1 MAKRKIK
8 TYEQLI
14 KENKAAIMNN
24 QKLMNVIYDRI
35 DRKHQ
40 KLLRHNSH
48 TIKRVLFR
56 LFFYCSKASAANLP
70 MTASSIG
77 GL

>member
-1 MAKRKIK
+1 MLGRCGLMAKRKIK

-48 TIKRVLFR
+48 T
-56 LFFYCSKASAANLP
+56 
-70 MTASSIG
+70 
-77 GL
+77 

>member
-40 KLLRHNSH
+40 KLLRYNSH
-48 TIKRVLFR
+48 T
-56 LFFYCSKASAANLP
+56 
-70 MTASSIG
+70 
-77 GL
+77 

>member
-40 KLLRHNSH
+40 NCSGTTAIH
-48 TIKRVLFR
+48 KRAFFR
-56 LFFYCSKASAANLP
+56 LFFITQRLP
-70 MTASSIG
+70 PLICR
-77 GL
+77 

>member
-14 KENKAAIMNN
+14 KENKAAIMNS

-48 TIKRVLFR
+48 T
-56 LFFYCSKASAANLP
+56 
-70 MTASSIG
+70 
-77 GL
+77 